1 MCIAIFFKSPHT
13 ITVDDSRRKIVKR
26 QVNEV
31 EKAEI
36 VIRAYKEKKKKARVK
51 IARAAAK
58 VGKARLKRLKDKKEL
73 IKKLEIAI
81 KNRK

>member
-1 MCIAIFFKSPHT
+1 MQDTYPWYVAKPLYQ
-13 ITVDDSRRKIVKR
+13 

-36 VIRAYKEKKKKARVK
+36 VIRAYKEKEKKARVK

-58 VGKARLKRLKDKKEL
+58 AGKARLKRLKDRKEL
-73 IKKLEIAI
+73 MKKLEIAI